1 MDSGLSIAFRNSEIN
16 SVFLPIRQK
25 IPIVRTIREEYEV
38 SSEKLRSIT
47 YHNNINLNAFFT
59 LI

>member
-38 SSEKLRSIT
+38 SFS
-47 YHNNINLNAFFT
+47 
-59 LI
+59 